1 MTGKSGFGLG
11 TVRNLREKGRRH
23 RKEVMFL
30 ALGQQNEFYS
40 EIVCLGAAADHT
52 YTEAR
57 CHAALCHT
65 GKSSERT
72 GNTVTSV
79 FPCGVRLREGSG
91 PRYRKE
97 ELAVAERCT
106 FKKMGEY

>member
-1 MTGKSGFGLG
+1 
-11 TVRNLREKGRRH
+11 
-23 RKEVMFL
+23 MFL
-30 ALGQQNEFYS
+30 APGQLNEFYS

-52 YTEAR
+52 YAAAR

-91 PRYRKE
+91 LRYE
-97 ELAVAERCT
+97 EEEPLQRGAHS
-106 FKKMGEY
+106 KKWGKKLGNIRNT

>member
-1 MTGKSGFGLG
+1 M
-11 TVRNLREKGRRH
+11 RNLREKGRRH
-23 RKEVMFL
+23 REEVMFL
-30 ALGQQNEFYS
+30 APGQQNEFYS

-52 YTEAR
+52 YAEAR

-72 GNTVTSV
+72 GNTVTSE
-79 FPCGVRLREGSG
+79 FPCAVRLREGAG
-91 PRYRKE
+91 LRYKEE

-106 FKKMGEY
+106 FKKMGEEIGEY

>member
-1 MTGKSGFGLG
+1 M
-11 TVRNLREKGRRH
+11 RNLRKKSWRH

-30 ALGQQNEFYS
+30 APGQQNEFYS

-52 YTEAR
+52 YAEAR

-91 PRYRKE
+91 LRYKE

-106 FKKMGEY
+106 FKKNGGKKLGNIRNT